1 MTVSHREM
9 MEKLDPERRAR
20 IRARAQEILE
30 EEATLRDLRRARNLT
45 QQELANVLGIK
56 QDSVSRIERRA
67 DMLLSTMTNYVEA
80 MGGTLRLVAEFPD
93 RQPYVIKLE
102 DLQDDTPDSRIV
114 PELTR
119 QS

>member
-1 MTVSHREM
+1 

-30 EEATLRDLRRARNLT
+30 EEATLRDLRNARNLT

-56 QDSVSRIERRA
+56 QDSVSRLERRA

-80 MGGTLRLVAEFPD
+80 MGGTLRLIAEFPD
-93 RQPYVIKLE
+93 RQPYVVKLE
-102 DLQDDTPDSRIV
+102 NLQDDESEACIAS
-114 PELTR
+114 ELPLH
-119 QS
+119 S